1 MALEAERLAEDVD
14 VPDPADR
21 RARAERRGPDR
32 RSTDSRINPHA
43 PRQSALKIIGSLGV
57 GVSASMLVITLLSF
71 EVLGVRAST
80 NVLAFEV
87 SLLFMSTLWLALG
100 SIEQRLVEIRL
111 ELMMMNGG
119 MRSVERRKG
128 PRRNDPKET

>member
-1 MALEAERLAEDVD
+1 MALEAESLAEDID

-32 RSTDSRINPHA
+32 RSTGSRINPHA
-43 PRQSALKIIGSLGV
+43 PRQSVLRIMGALGV
-57 GVSASMLVITLLSF
+57 GVSASLLVITLLAF
-71 EVLGVRAST
+71 EVLGMRAAT

-87 SLLFMSTLWLALG
+87 SLLFMSILVLALG

-111 ELMMMNGG
+111 ELMITNGG
-119 MRSVERRKG
+119 MRTVERRKG

>member
-1 MALEAERLAEDVD
+1 MAMEAERLADRID

-32 RSTDSRINPHA
+32 RSAGSRINRHA
-43 PRQSALKIIGSLGV
+43 PRRSVLKMLGALGV
-57 GVSASMLVITLLSF
+57 GVSTALLVITLLTNEILGTKAAMS
-71 EVLGVRAST
+71 VLVFQVA
-80 NVLAFEV
+80 
-87 SLLFMSTLWLALG
+87 LLFMSTLWLALG
-100 SIEQRLVEIRL
+100 SIELRLIEIRL

>member
-1 MALEAERLAEDVD
+1 MALEAERLAEVID

-43 PRQSALKIIGSLGV
+43 PRQSVLRIMGALGL
-57 GVSASMLVITLLSF
+57 GVSASLLVITLLAF
-71 EVLGVRAST
+71 EVLGTRAATS
-80 NVLAFEV
+80 VLAVEV
-87 SLLFMSTLWLALG
+87 SLLFMSTLVLALG

-111 ELMMMNGG
+111 ELMILNGG

>member
-1 MALEAERLAEDVD
+1 MALEAERLAEVID

-43 PRQSALKIIGSLGV
+43 PRQSVLRIMGALGL
-57 GVSASMLVITLLSF
+57 GVSASLLVITLLAF
-71 EVLGVRAST
+71 EVLGTRAATS
-80 NVLAFEV
+80 VIALEV
-87 SLLFMSTLWLALG
+87 SLLFMSTLVLALG

-111 ELMMMNGG
+111 ELMILNGG

-128 PRRNDPKET
+128 PRRNDPEKT

>member
-1 MALEAERLAEDVD
+1 MALEAERLAEDID
-14 VPDPADR
+14 GPDPVDR

-32 RSTDSRINPHA
+32 RSTDSRINLHA
-43 PRQSALKIIGSLGV
+43 PRQSVLRIMGALGV
-57 GVSASMLVITLLSF
+57 GVSASLLVITLLAF
-71 EVLGVRAST
+71 EILGARAATS
-80 NVLAFEV
+80 VLAVEV
-87 SLLFMSTLWLALG
+87 SLLFMSTLVLALG

-111 ELMMMNGG
+111 ELMILNGG

>member
-1 MALEAERLAEDVD
+1 MALEAERLAEKIDG
-14 VPDPADR
+14 PDPADR

-43 PRQSALKIIGSLGV
+43 PRQSVLRIMGALGV
-57 GVSASMLVITLLSF
+57 GVSASLLVITLLAF
-71 EVLGVRAST
+71 EVLGARAATS
-80 NVLAFEV
+80 VLAVEV
-87 SLLFMSTLWLALG
+87 SLLFMSTLVLALG

-111 ELMMMNGG
+111 ELMILNGG

-128 PRRNDPKET
+128 PRRNDPEKT